1 MTFREE
7 LDEKVRQFARE
18 SWGDVPDGY
27 VVPVPDDL
35 TFGNTGRRLNA
46 CILYADIRGSTQMV
60 DALSDTLAAEYYK
73 AFLHCAAKIVKR
85 NGGDITAYDGDR
97 VMAAFLETEKEDAAV
112 GAALEINF
120 AVNEIVNPQFASIYA
135 IHHRALQHTVGVDSG
150 SVLVS
155 KTGVRID
162 SDLVWVGAAANYA
175 AKLNSFDGLDSD
187 YPLRVT
193 HEVFTKLSRSSRFG
207 SNGEPIWEG
216 PYTNIGQRQHY
227 RTRFQ
232 RQFA

>member
-1 MTFREE
+1 
-7 LDEKVRQFARE
+7 
-18 SWGDVPDGY
+18 
-27 VVPVPDDL
+27 
-35 TFGNTGRRLNA
+35 
-46 CILYADIRGSTQMV
+46 
-60 DALSDTLAAEYYK
+60 
-73 AFLHCAAKIVKR
+73 
-85 NGGDITAYDGDR
+85 
-97 VMAAFLETEKEDAAV
+97 MAAFLETEKEDAAV

>member
-7 LDEKVRQFARE
+7 LDEKVMQFARE

-27 VVPVPDDL
+27 AVPEPDDL
-35 TFGNTGRRLNA
+35 TFGNTGRRLSA
-46 CILYADIRGSTQMV
+46 CVLYADICGSTKMV
-60 DALSDTLAAEYYK
+60 DALTDTLAAEYYK

-85 NGGDITAYDGDR
+85 NGGSITAYDGDR
-97 VMAAFLETEKEDAAV
+97 VMAVFLGVGKEDAAI

-135 IHHRALQHTVGVDSG
+135 IHHRVLQHTVGVDSG

-155 KTGVRID
+155 KTGIRID

-175 AKLNSFDGLDSD
+175 AKLNSFDGLDPN

-193 HEVFTKLSRSSRFG
+193 HEVFAKLAHSSLFG
-207 SNGEPIWEG
+207 TNGEQMWEG

-227 RTRFQ
+227 RTLFQ
-232 RQFA
+232 RQFT

>member
-7 LDEKVRQFARE
+7 LYEKVRQFARE
-18 SWGDVPDGY
+18 LWGDVPDGY
-27 VVPVPDDL
+27 VVPAPEDL

-46 CILYADIRGSTQMV
+46 CVLYADIRGSTKMV
-60 DALSDTLAAEYYK
+60 DALTDKLAAEYYK

-85 NGGDITAYDGDR
+85 NGGDIAAYDGDR
-97 VMAAFLETEKEDAAV
+97 VMAVFLGNEKEDAAV
-112 GAALEINF
+112 GAALEMNF
-120 AVNEIVNPQFASIYA
+120 AVNEIVNPQFASTYGIY
-135 IHHRALQHTVGVDSG
+135 HRVLQHTVGVDAG
-150 SVLVS
+150 TVLVS

-175 AKLNSFDGLDSD
+175 AKLNSFDGLDAE

-193 HEVFTKLSRSSRFG
+193 QEVFSKLARRSLFG
-207 SNGEPIWEG
+207 SRGESMWDG

-232 RQFA
+232 RQFT